1 MRRFLVAAGVGLSV
15 AGTSWTELGAYSFDD
30 YVQEFEKTYSP
41 VEYKFRQTVF
51 ETRLADIKRHNADT
65 SRTYKRG
72 VNKFSDLTAEEFKK
86 YLGGGKIPKSFSQAP
101 MAPKLSLRDAPPS
114 VDWRT
119 KGVVTPVKNQ
129 GGCGSCWAFAA
140 TETIESAIAIKTGQL
155 MVLSEQNMV
164 SCTPNPQQCGGT
176 GGCGGATAELGFAY
190 VKKMGLSSEKD
201 VPYRGITGKC
211 LETTK
216 SANITGFVKLPENDH
231 DALLAAITTVG
242 PIAITVAASEWVDF
256 ENGVFD
262 GCVKDADLD
271 HGVQLVGYGTDSGS
285 GTDYWLVRNSWGG
298 AWGEQG
304 YIRIKR
310 FPTSDAWCGTDRN
323 PLDGTGCKGG
333 PPTQHVCGMCGIL
346 FDTAYPTV

>member
-1 MRRFLVAAGVGLSV
+1 V
-15 AGTSWTELGAYSFDD
+15 AGTTWDQLETYSFGDF
-30 YVQEFEKTYSP
+30 VQEFEKAYSP
-41 VEYKFRQTVF
+41 VEYKYRQAIF
-51 ETRLADIKRHNADT
+51 EARLADIQRHNADET
-65 SRTYKRG
+65 QTYKRG
-72 VNKFSDLTAEEFKK
+72 VNKFCDLTMEEFKK
-86 YLGGGKIPKSFSQAP
+86 LLGGGKIPKSLSKGSAAP
-101 MAPKLSLRDAPPS
+101 ALKSSVALPSS

-140 TETIESAIAIKTGQL
+140 TETIESAIAMKGGKLQ
-155 MVLSEQNMV
+155 VLSEQNMV
-164 SCTPNPQQCGGT
+164 SCTPNPQECGGS
-176 GGCGGATAELGFAY
+176 GGCDGATAELGFAY
-190 VKKMGLSSEKD
+190 VQKMGISSEAT

-211 LETTK
+211 VETTK
-216 SANITGFVKLPENDH
+216 AANITGFVKLPENDH
-231 DALLAAITTVG
+231 DALLNAIATVG
-242 PIAITVAASEWVDF
+242 PIAITVAASEWLDF

-271 HGVQLVGYGTDSGS
+271 HGVQLVGYGTES

-298 AWGEQG
+298 AWGEAG
-304 YIRIKR
+304 YIKIKR
-310 FPTSDAWCGTDRN
+310 FATSDAWCGTDRN